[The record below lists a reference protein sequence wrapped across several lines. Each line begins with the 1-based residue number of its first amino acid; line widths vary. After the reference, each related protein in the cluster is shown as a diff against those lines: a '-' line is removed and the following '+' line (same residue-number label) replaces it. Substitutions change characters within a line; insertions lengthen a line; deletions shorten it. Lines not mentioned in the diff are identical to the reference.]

1 MPPKV
6 LNQETYYALK
16 ARIHYFNQRYSQ
28 KLKYMY
34 DNTVTEELF
43 NSLSETWADISAY
56 QTDDF
61 SKTDLPLDQWITDE
75 NFERLKDAV
84 ATIRFHF
91 AGVARDKELGEKYLE
106 RNGEQATDYTIVS
119 REIFEICMLALH
131 TYTNFFKHCD
141 YWIRLRQFNS
151 DDAEKRAKE
160 LAEEIHLN
168 KSLHTF
174 ELDYESKQWIDNPF
188 NNIHLDIAKKVFNK
202 DNYTDPKWDKE
213 KNREP
218 YIEIKKAKDRE
229 EEKRIAKVNE
239 EFERKRLEK
248 IQREKQSQIDSENA
262 RKIFEK
268 RMNPKIG
275 DYSVYDTFRD
285 AIKVVPNE
293 NPPHENYEHFY
304 AFFKKLGI
312 DEKDL
317 TAQTLIDA
325 MNEVHKDTKDNS
337 DNLAFCI
344 QAEPIYRQLQAHAFE
359 AAIKR
364 GIEDHEAIDLNS
376 VSRKVDETMAALYCT
391 VNLEGFQNP
400 NDKVRAR
407 AAAIINGVYMN
418 VAKPEVS
425 EWLRAA
431 AIDNVKKYYKEKG
444 IDTLT
449 KKADDIYNSYAE
461 RGLTSSQIA
470 ANAKIYAKDY
480 ARYRI
485 AVQNGICL
493 DDEFTQ
499 GFTKCMYME
508 HAYALE
514 RRIET
519 RYASRLSKFI
529 RLVSYLRQKNALAE
543 MKKSLGI
550 APERRVADTFLDTHL
565 SAFAKDSSNPK
576 DVGANRIFYT
586 MEPKSNVVEHIRAT
600 LKISIPGKNLPEIEV
615 IEAPAVKEELDS
627 NTIIGQALQ
636 EEENRKQEELQ
647 KQIEEEI
654 RIEKEKEEEQKRI
667 REAEL
672 RKQVILQEKENDY
685 NDKLKAARKR
695 VDDLGKTREEIQK
708 KEDERNAKIDKE
720 IALIPSQISKL
731 EDEKI
736 EIEQRIQTLNTRVE
750 TMTKM
755 MSKKADAV
763 TSEAKVKENKGV
775 SGFFRGIFGVDK
787 REQAKAQKKVNQSV
801 SNNEMFSDMTQTML
815 SKLLVDIEN
824 EKTNLENNKKQ
835 IDELYRKETRLKESK
850 ELSSL
855 LKGAVSDH
863 VEAKKHLQY
872 LIDNKEKIVCVSET
886 ISFEEALL
894 HNDESFDELNNP
906 LRPSNQRDSYVSN
919 DGRYTVIVDETDI
932 ESMAPISSRVEDEEK
947 EQQITINKK

>member
-6 LNQETYYALK
+6 LNKETYYALK
-16 ARIHYFNQRYSQ
+16 ARIHFFNQRYSQ
-28 KLKYMY
+28 QLKHLY
-34 DNTVTEELF
+34 DDTVNEELF
-43 NSLSETWADISAY
+43 SLLSETWADIAAY
-56 QTDDF
+56 QTDDY

-75 NFERLKDAV
+75 NFQRLKDAV

-91 AGVARDKELGEKYLE
+91 AGVARDKDLGEKYTK
-106 RNGEQATDYTIVS
+106 RNGEQGTDYTNVS

-160 LAEEIHLN
+160 LAEEMHLN

-188 NNIHLDIAKKVFNK
+188 NNIYLDFAKKVFDK

-213 KNREP
+213 KDRQP

-229 EEKRIAKVNE
+229 DKLRIKRVNE
-239 EFERKRLEK
+239 EIERKRLEK

-262 RKIFEK
+262 RIIFEK
-268 RMNPKIG
+268 RLNPQMG

-293 NPPHENYEHFY
+293 NPPHENHEHFY

-325 MNEVHKDTKDNS
+325 MNDVHKDTKDNS
-337 DNLAFCI
+337 DNLEFCA
-344 QAEPIYRQLQAHAFE
+344 QVEPIYRQLQAHAFE

-364 GIEDHEAIDLNS
+364 GIEDREVIDLNS
-376 VSRKVDETMAALYCT
+376 VSRKVDETMASLYCT

-400 NDKVRAR
+400 NDMVRAR

-418 VAKPEVS
+418 VAKPNVS

-431 AIDNVKKYYKEKG
+431 AIDNVKKYYREKG
-444 IDTLT
+444 TNTLT

-461 RGLTSSQIA
+461 SSSGQIA
-470 ANAKIYAKDY
+470 EKAKIYAKDY

-485 AVQNGICL
+485 AVQNGRCP
-493 DDEFTQ
+493 DDEFAQ
-499 GFTKCMYME
+499 GYTKCMYME

-514 RRIET
+514 RRVET
-519 RYASRLSKFI
+519 RYASRLSKVI
-529 RLVSYLRQKNALAE
+529 RLVSYLRQKSALSK

-550 APERRVADTFLDTHL
+550 APERRVADVFLDTHL
-565 SAFAKDSSNPK
+565 SAFAKDSSDPK
-576 DVGANRIFYT
+576 YVSANRIVYT
-586 MEPKSNVVEHIRAT
+586 MEPKSMVTEHVRAT

-615 IEAPAVKEELDS
+615 IEAPVIKEELDP

-647 KQIEEEI
+647 KQIEEQA
-654 RIEKEKEEEQKRI
+654 RIEKEKEEEQNRI
-667 REAEL
+667 REEEL
-672 RKQVILQEKENDY
+672 RRQTILAEKEKEY
-685 NDKLKAARKR
+685 NEKLDAARKR
-695 VDDLGKTREEIQK
+695 VEDLGKTRDDIQN
-708 KEDERNAKIDKE
+708 KENERNAKIDKE
-720 IALIPSQISKL
+720 IASIPGQISKL
-731 EDEKI
+731 ENEKI
-736 EIEQRIQTLNTRVE
+736 DIEQRIQILNTRLE

-755 MSKKADAV
+755 MSKKADDV
-763 TSEAKVKENKGV
+763 TAEAKVKENKGV
-775 SGFFRGIFGVDK
+775 SGFFRGVFGVDK
-787 REQAKAQKKVNQSV
+787 REQAKAQKKVNQNI
-801 SNNEMFSDMTQTML
+801 SNNEIFSDMTQTML

-835 IDELYRKETRLKESK
+835 IDELYRKERSLKESK
-850 ELSSL
+850 EISAL

-872 LIDNKEKIVCVSET
+872 LIDNKDKFVCVSENL
-886 ISFEEALL
+886 SFEEALL
-894 HNDESFDELNNP
+894 KEDESFDNLNDP
-906 LRPSNQRDSYVSN
+906 LRSSVDSYVPN
-919 DGRYTVIVDETDI
+919 DGRFTVIVDDVDS
-932 ESMAPISSRVEDEEK
+932 ESKAPISLPVDENKK
-947 EQQITINKK
+947 EQQLKINKNN